1 MPLKSLFRRSGRP
14 SAEHSFFLFIA
25 LAFGHGVGSNIY
37 GCTKHH
43 GYWRWLIFTDR
54 LMRLGIG
61 IQGHAKLFEYAYKIP
76 TIRFTP
82 DYLGLQIVHIITIL
96 TCAPGVYFHCLIKNS
111 GNGLADIRLTVTLPG
126 SNDRRRKA
134 KTGRSNLIFCQ
145 NIPQKAELYDD
156 LTFKKGCNAR
166 KSTLHK
172 REGQG
177 PRAKKA
183 TDFA

>member
-1 MPLKSLFRRSGRP
+1 
-14 SAEHSFFLFIA
+14 
-25 LAFGHGVGSNIY
+25 
-37 GCTKHH
+37 
-43 GYWRWLIFTDR
+43 
-54 LMRLGIG
+54 MRLGIG
-61 IQGHAKLFEYAYKIP
+61 IQGHAKLFQYAYKIP

-134 KTGRSNLIFCQ
+134 KTGRLNLIFCQ
-145 NIPQKAELYDD
+145 TIPQKAKWYGD
-156 LTFKKGCNAR
+156 LTFKKGRNAR

-177 PRAKKA
+177 PRRQQISRKDALQA
-183 TDFA
+183 ESWRGQDGISRRQRPVLSLIEPIFALGTNASPDPVSGDFGGGFWKHCH